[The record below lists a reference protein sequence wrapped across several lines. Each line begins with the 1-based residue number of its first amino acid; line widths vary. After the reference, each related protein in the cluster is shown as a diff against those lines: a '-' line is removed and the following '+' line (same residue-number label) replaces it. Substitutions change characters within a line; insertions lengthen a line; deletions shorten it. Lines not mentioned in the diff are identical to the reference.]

1 MRDWSNQDIADK
13 LLEMADLLQQQDANP
28 FRVSAY
34 RKAARTVTGHG
45 EAMAELAEREGTE
58 GLAELPAIGGSIAR
72 AIEEMLRSGRWLQL
86 DRVRGSLEP
95 EKVFQGIPGIG
106 PELARRIHQ
115 ELEIETLA
123 ELEQAAHDGR
133 LEHVPG
139 VGPRRC
145 RMVSSALDQMLRRR
159 SPRRPASPGEPS
171 EEEPPVAML
180 LDVDREYRRKADAG
194 RLRKIAPRRFNPEN
208 RTWLPILHTQRDD
221 WEFTALFSNTARA
234 HDLDRTDDWGV
245 LYFHSDHGPEGQRT
259 VVTETSGRLEGQ
271 RVVRGRE
278 AECAQA

>member
-13 LLEMADLLQQQDANP
+13 LLEMADLLEQQDANP

-34 RKAARTVTGHG
+34 RKAARTVSGHD
-45 EAMAELAEREGTE
+45 EAIAELAEREGAE

-86 DRVRGSLEP
+86 ERVRGSLDP

-106 PELARRIHQ
+106 PELARRIH
-115 ELEIETLA
+115 EKLEIETLA
-123 ELEQAAHDGR
+123 ALEQAAHDGR
-133 LEHVPG
+133 LEDVPG
-139 VGPRRC
+139 VGSRRC
-145 RMVSSALDQMLRRR
+145 RMVSSALGQMLRRR
-159 SPRRPASPGEPS
+159 PARRHERPEQ
-171 EEEPPVAML
+171 EPPVEML
-180 LDVDREYRRKADAG
+180 LEVDREYRRKADAG

-208 RTWLPILHTQRDD
+208 RAWLPILHTQRGD

-234 HDLDRTDDWGV
+234 HDLGKTDDWVV

-278 AECAQA
+278 AECVRT